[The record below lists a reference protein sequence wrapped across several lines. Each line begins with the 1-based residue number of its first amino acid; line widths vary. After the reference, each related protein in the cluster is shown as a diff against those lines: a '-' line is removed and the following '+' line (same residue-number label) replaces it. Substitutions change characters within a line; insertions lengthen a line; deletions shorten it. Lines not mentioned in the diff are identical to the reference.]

1 MPRPVLALLF
11 LCVSGAAFASDSESP
26 APWRELLLER
36 TELADSANALMR
48 LRPLYETWTPADP
61 QLAEEL
67 TAMSSPV
74 SAASPGPG
82 LLAWLGN
89 ATDSIAQARLQPGE
103 FIQLPRIHGPET
115 PFPDHQPLRQLTTV
129 RIALMKTAWLAG
141 ESTAALDLAL
151 ENLALS
157 RALLTSQ
164 EGIVP
169 LLNATGIWQL
179 SLDGVYWLARQP
191 DLSASQAARLQLAL
205 LRDERLASDALV
217 RAFRGEFT
225 FFTHL
230 VVERLPRTR
239 DVELLL
245 SGISSLG
252 MAPPAPPADGEPRL
266 SIPPEV
272 REPFDRET
280 TLQSAAD
287 DVRGWTAAFA
297 ATDRHPRG
305 FNERHTRRRLHA
317 YATEIPSL
325 LRYAS
330 DETPVTHAHIA
341 TIDAEIAA
349 VKNPVGKLFL
359 IIATSNWEPLSVHV
373 YRRETQRRALTGLLA
388 WRRFGQP
395 APWKDLV
402 TAGLLTEPP
411 ADPFSTEPLH
421 LKLTPPVIWSIGPNG
436 IDDGGAGDGD
446 NVGQPPDLVWPARP

>member
-1 MPRPVLALLF
+1 MPRPVLALL
-11 LCVSGAAFASDSESP
+11 LLWVSGAAFAAEST

-36 TELADSANALMR
+36 TELAESANALVR
-48 LRPLYETWTPADP
+48 LRPLYDTWTPPDP
-61 QLAEEL
+61 RLAEEL
-67 TAMSSPV
+67 TALSSPV

-89 ATDSIAQARLQPGE
+89 ATDSIAQARFNPGE

-115 PFPDHQPLRQLTTV
+115 PFPDHQSLRQLATA
-129 RIALMKTAWLAG
+129 RLALIKTCWFAG

-157 RALLTSQ
+157 RALLVSQ

-169 LLNATGIWQL
+169 LLNATRIWQL
-179 SLDGVYWLARQP
+179 SLDGIYWLARQP
-191 DLSASQAARLQLAL
+191 DLTASQATRLQLAL

-252 MAPPAPPADGEPRL
+252 MAPPVPPADGEPRL
-266 SIPPEV
+266 SIPPAG
-272 REPFDRET
+272 REPFDREA
-280 TLQSAAD
+280 TLQSAAA
-287 DVRGWTAAFA
+287 DVRGWTSAFA
-297 ATDRHPRG
+297 ATDRHPRDL
-305 FNERHTRRRLHA
+305 NDRHTRRHLQAHA
-317 YATEIPSL
+317 AEIPAL

-330 DETPVTHAHIA
+330 DDTPVTHAQIA
-341 TIDAEIAA
+341 TIDAEIASIE
-349 VKNPVGKLFL
+349 NPVGKLFL
-359 IIATSNWEPLSVHV
+359 IITTSNWEPLSVHV
-373 YRRETQRRALTGLLA
+373 YRREAQSRALTGLLA
-388 WRRFGQP
+388 WRRFGKP
-395 APWKDLV
+395 AAWKDLV
-402 TAGLLTEPP
+402 TAGLLPAAP
-411 ADPFSTEPLH
+411 ADPFSNQSLRLE
-421 LKLTPPVIWSIGPNG
+421 LTPPRIWSLGANG

-446 NVGQPPDLVWPARP
+446 NVGRPADFTWPAGL